1 MVELV
6 KYTLPWVMEEINR
19 NTNVQND
26 MKGRNSR
33 NDIYGASRVGVVN

>member
-6 KYTLPWVMEEINR
+6 KYTLTWVMEEINR

-33 NDIYGASRVGVVN
+33 NDIYGALRVEVLN